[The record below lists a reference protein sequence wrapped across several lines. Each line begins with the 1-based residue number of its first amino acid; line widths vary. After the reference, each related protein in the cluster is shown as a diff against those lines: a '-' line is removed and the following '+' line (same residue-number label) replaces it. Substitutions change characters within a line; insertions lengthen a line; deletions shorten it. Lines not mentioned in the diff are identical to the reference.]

1 MKFLETITAF
11 GDNILI
17 PIDRIQYIAIR
28 YGVNGWEIHIVGD
41 DEMDIVECFQKDDDK
56 LNKRYEMI
64 KKIIEAK

>member
-1 MKFLETITAF
+1 MKFLETISSL

-28 YGVNGWEIHIVGD
+28 YSTGGWEIHIVGD
-41 DEMDIVECFQKDDDK
+41 NDMDISECFGKDDDK

-64 KKIIEAK
+64 KSIIEAG